1 MKFRQ
6 NSLIFQLVSYYSVL
20 SLLVLGLLATTVY
33 VQAQNALEQSVV
45 DRLTVATSLKEY
57 QLEDWIKN
65 QRQDILWLA
74 QVPEIQEQLAILY
87 VKDQYDPERDIAYS
101 RLRKIISDISAV
113 KPSLQSILIATNGN
127 MVVFSSID
135 KTLEGKYFRLEEPIV
150 YFTRETAEAAAP
162 KFYTS
167 PQTGE
172 AKITFA
178 TGIFNQEGQRLGGIA
193 VNLDL
198 KGIEELIGDR
208 TGLGRSGE
216 TYLVGKLANRN
227 VFISGRQAGSQKF
240 AEGIRSFG
248 IDAAVAGSS
257 SFGRYQNYDGIPV
270 VGVYRWLDKENL
282 ALLAEIEQTEA
293 FAPARQLAST
303 IVVIGLVLA
312 GLLLV
317 AVYWLSRQITRPI
330 LAMTKTVTKV
340 AAGDLTQTVSVKRKD
355 ELGVLAKAFNSMAAQ
370 LQTAFDQLEKSKAEL
385 EIRVEERTQQLQEAL
400 KIVDT
405 ASQAKSE
412 FLANMSHELRT
423 PLNGILGYA
432 QILQRS
438 KTLTEKEQ
446 KGVGIIYQCG
456 SHLLTLIEDILDL
469 SKIEARKMELN
480 SSEIHFPSFLQ
491 SVAEICRIRAEQK
504 GLAFIYQSEGQL
516 PIGVCVD
523 EKRLRQV
530 LINLLGNAIK
540 FTENGG
546 VTCKI
551 IEVIGN
557 GSLHSQAAPG
567 HEGNEKESHQLPM
580 TNSQLPIKKIRF
592 QIEDTGVG
600 MTAEQLEKIFLPFEQ
615 VGDSKKQSEGT
626 GLGLAISQKI
636 VSLMNSTLE
645 VQSQPGKGSIFSFDL
660 NLPLALNWA
669 ESSRVAQQGTIIGF
683 EGTKRKILV
692 VDDRWENRSILVN
705 LLEPIGFELVEAK
718 NGAEG
723 LEKAVEFQPDLIITD
738 LVMPVM
744 DGFEMLRR
752 LRQIAGLKEVVA
764 IASSASVFDTDQ
776 NKSLDAGADEFLPKP
791 LPAEK
796 LLEILRVH
804 MELTWVYEARDPLK
818 KIVSAPAVTLS
829 SEEIIPPSA
838 DILMQL
844 YELAKKGDLDEIV
857 EAASQLKQSQPESIP
872 FAQKLVELAES
883 FQVKQIQNFIKS
895 LINAN

>member
-1 MKFRQ
+1 MKFRK

-33 VQAQNALEQSVV
+33 LQAQNALEQSVV

-57 QLEDWIKN
+57 QLQDWIKN

-87 VKDQYDPERDIAYS
+87 VKDQYDPERELAYA
-101 RLRKIISDISAV
+101 RLRKTISDISAV
-113 KPSLQSILIATNGN
+113 KPSLQSILITTNGN
-127 MVVFSSID
+127 IVVFSSID
-135 KTLEGKYFRLEEPIV
+135 KSLEGKFFRLEEPIV

-167 PQTGE
+167 PQSGE

-198 KGIEELIGDR
+198 KGIEELIRDR
-208 TGLGRSGE
+208 TGLGSSGE

-227 VFISGRQAGSQKF
+227 VFISGRQAGSKKF
-240 AEGIRSFG
+240 AEGLRSFG

-257 SFGRYQNYDGIPV
+257 SFGRYKNYDGIPV
-270 VGVYRWLDKENL
+270 VGVYRWLEKQNL

-303 IVVIGLVLA
+303 IVGIGLLLS

-317 AVYWLSRQITRPI
+317 AVYLLSRQITRPI

-340 AAGDLTQTVSVKRKD
+340 AAGDLTQTVSIKRKD
-355 ELGVLAKAFNSMAAQ
+355 ELGVLAKAFNSMAVQ
-370 LQTAFDQLEKSKAEL
+370 LQTAFDKLEKSKAEL

-405 ASQAKSE
+405 ASKAKSE

-469 SKIEARKMELN
+469 SKIEARKMELHYA
-480 SSEIHFPSFLQ
+480 EIHFPSFLQ
-491 SVAEICRIRAEQK
+491 SVAEMCRIRAEQK
-504 GLAFIYQSEGQL
+504 GLAFIYQSDGNL
-516 PIGVCVD
+516 PIGVCID

-546 VTCKI
+546 VTFK
-551 IEVIGN
+551 IEVMGN
-557 GSLHSQAAPG
+557 GSSHSQAEPLN
-567 HEGNEKESHQLPM
+567 EGNENELNQFPIP
-580 TNSQLPIKKIRF
+580 NSQLPITKIRF

-600 MTAEQLEKIFLPFEQ
+600 MTREQLEKIFLPFEQ
-615 VGDSKKQSEGT
+615 VGNSKKQSEGT

-636 VSLMNSTLE
+636 VSLMGSNLE
-645 VQSQPGKGSIFSFDL
+645 VQSDPGKGSIFSFDL
-660 NLPLALNWA
+660 DLPLALNWA
-669 ESSRVAQQGTIIGF
+669 ETSRVAQQGTIIGF
-683 EGTKRKILV
+683 EGQKRKILV

-752 LRQIAGLKEVVA
+752 LRQIGGLKDVVA
-764 IASSASVFDTDQ
+764 IASSASVFDIDQ
-776 NKSLDAGADEFLPKP
+776 HKSLDAGANEFLPKP
-791 LPAEK
+791 LQAEK
-796 LLEILRVH
+796 LLEMLRSH
-804 MELTWVYEARDPLK
+804 MELTWVYEAREPLK
-818 KIVSAPAVTLS
+818 KIVSSPAKTLS
-829 SEEIIPPSA
+829 SEEIIPPSS

-857 EAASQLKQSQPESIP
+857 ETANQLKQSQPESIP
-872 FAQKLVELAES
+872 FVQKLVELAEN
-883 FQVKQIQNFIKS
+883 FQVKQIQNFINKFRS
-895 LINAN
+895 AN

>member
-1 MKFRQ
+1 MKFRK

-33 VQAQNALEQSVV
+33 LQAQNALEQSVV

-57 QLEDWIKN
+57 QLQDWIKN

-87 VKDQYDPERDIAYS
+87 VKDQYDPERELAYA
-101 RLRKIISDISAV
+101 RLRKTISDISAV
-113 KPSLQSILIATNGN
+113 KPSLQSILITTNGN
-127 MVVFSSID
+127 IVVFSSID
-135 KTLEGKYFRLEEPIV
+135 KSLEGKFFRLEEPIV

-167 PQTGE
+167 PQSGE

-198 KGIEELIGDR
+198 KGIEELIRDR
-208 TGLGRSGE
+208 TGLGSSGE

-227 VFISGRQAGSQKF
+227 VFISGRQAGSKKF
-240 AEGIRSFG
+240 AEGLRSFG

-257 SFGRYQNYDGIPV
+257 SFGRYKNYDGIPV
-270 VGVYRWLDKENL
+270 VGVYRWLEKQNL

-303 IVVIGLVLA
+303 IVGIGLLLS

-317 AVYWLSRQITRPI
+317 AVYLLSRQITRPI

-340 AAGDLTQTVSVKRKD
+340 AAGDLTQTVSIKRKD

-370 LQTAFDQLEKSKAEL
+370 LQSAFDKLEKSKAEL

-405 ASQAKSE
+405 ASKAKSE

-469 SKIEARKMELN
+469 SKIEARKMELHYA
-480 SSEIHFPSFLQ
+480 EIHFPSFLQ
-491 SVAEICRIRAEQK
+491 SVAEMCRIRAEQK
-504 GLAFIYQSEGQL
+504 GLAFIYQSDGNL
-516 PIGVCVD
+516 PIGVCID

-546 VTCKI
+546 VTFK
-551 IEVIGN
+551 IEVMGN
-557 GSLHSQAAPG
+557 GSSHSQAEPLN
-567 HEGNEKESHQLPM
+567 EGNENELNQLPI
-580 TNSQLPIKKIRF
+580 TNSQLPITKIRF

-600 MTAEQLEKIFLPFEQ
+600 MTREQLEKIFLPFEQ
-615 VGDSKKQSEGT
+615 VGNSKKQSEGT

-636 VSLMNSTLE
+636 VSLMGSNLE
-645 VQSQPGKGSIFSFDL
+645 VQSDPGKGSIFSFDL
-660 NLPLALNWA
+660 DLPLALNWA
-669 ESSRVAQQGTIIGF
+669 ETSRVAQQGTIIGF
-683 EGTKRKILV
+683 EGQKRKILV

-752 LRQIAGLKEVVA
+752 LRQIGGLKDVVA
-764 IASSASVFDTDQ
+764 IASSASVFDIDQ
-776 NKSLDAGADEFLPKP
+776 HKSLDAGANEFLPKP
-791 LPAEK
+791 LQAEK
-796 LLEILRVH
+796 LLEMLRSH
-804 MELTWVYEARDPLK
+804 MELTWVYEAREPLK
-818 KIVSAPAVTLS
+818 KIVSSPAKTLS
-829 SEEIIPPSA
+829 SEEIIPPSS

-857 EAASQLKQSQPESIP
+857 ETANQLKQSQPESIP
-872 FAQKLVELAES
+872 FAQKLVELAEN
-883 FQVKQIQNFIKS
+883 FQVKQIQNFINKFRS
-895 LINAN
+895 AN

>member
-1 MKFRQ
+1 MKFRK

-33 VQAQNALEQSVV
+33 LQAQNALEQSVV

-57 QLEDWIKN
+57 QLQDWIKN

-87 VKDQYDPERDIAYS
+87 VKDQYDPERELAYA
-101 RLRKIISDISAV
+101 RLRKTISDISAV
-113 KPSLQSILIATNGN
+113 KPSLQSILITTNGN
-127 MVVFSSID
+127 IVVFSSID
-135 KTLEGKYFRLEEPIV
+135 KSLEGKYFRLEEPIV

-167 PQTGE
+167 PQSGE

-198 KGIEELIGDR
+198 KGIEELIRDR
-208 TGLGRSGE
+208 TGLGSSGE

-227 VFISGRQAGSQKF
+227 VFISGRQAGSKKF
-240 AEGIRSFG
+240 AEGLRSFG

-257 SFGRYQNYDGIPV
+257 SFGRYKNYDGIPV
-270 VGVYRWLDKENL
+270 VGVYRWLEKQNL

-303 IVVIGLVLA
+303 IVGIGLLLS

-317 AVYWLSRQITRPI
+317 AVYLLSRQITRPI

-340 AAGDLTQTVSVKRKD
+340 AAGDLTQTVSIKRKD

-370 LQTAFDQLEKSKAEL
+370 LQSAFDKLEKSKAEL

-405 ASQAKSE
+405 ASKAKSE

-469 SKIEARKMELN
+469 SKIEARKMELHYA
-480 SSEIHFPSFLQ
+480 EIHFPSFLQ
-491 SVAEICRIRAEQK
+491 SVAEMCRIRAEQK
-504 GLAFIYQSEGQL
+504 GLAFIYQSDGNL
-516 PIGVCVD
+516 PIGVCID

-546 VTCKI
+546 VTFK
-551 IEVIGN
+551 IEVMGN
-557 GSLHSQAAPG
+557 GSSHSQAEPLN
-567 HEGNEKESHQLPM
+567 EGNENELNQLPI
-580 TNSQLPIKKIRF
+580 TNSQLPITKIRF

-600 MTAEQLEKIFLPFEQ
+600 MTREQLEKIFLPFEQ
-615 VGDSKKQSEGT
+615 VGNSKKQSEGT

-636 VSLMNSTLE
+636 VSLMGSNLE
-645 VQSQPGKGSIFSFDL
+645 VQSDPGKGSIFSFDL
-660 NLPLALNWA
+660 DLPLALNWA
-669 ESSRVAQQGTIIGF
+669 ETSRVAQQGTIIGF
-683 EGTKRKILV
+683 EGQKRKILV

-752 LRQIAGLKEVVA
+752 LRQIGGLKDVVA
-764 IASSASVFDTDQ
+764 IASSASVFDIDQ
-776 NKSLDAGADEFLPKP
+776 HKSLDAGANEFLPKP
-791 LPAEK
+791 LQAEK
-796 LLEILRVH
+796 LLEMLRSH
-804 MELTWVYEARDPLK
+804 MELTWVYEAREPLK
-818 KIVSAPAVTLS
+818 KIVSSPAKTLS
-829 SEEIIPPSA
+829 SEEIIPPSS

-857 EAASQLKQSQPESIP
+857 ETANQLKQSQPESIP
-872 FAQKLVELAES
+872 FAQKLVELAEN
-883 FQVKQIQNFIKS
+883 FQVKQIQNFINKFRS
-895 LINAN
+895 AN

>member
-1 MKFRQ
+1 MRFRKH
-6 NSLIFQLVSYYSVL
+6 SLIFQLVSYYSVL
-20 SLLVLGLLATTVY
+20 SLLVLGLLTTTVH

-45 DRLTVATSLKEY
+45 DRLTVAASLKEY
-57 QLEDWIKN
+57 QLQDWIKN
-65 QRQDILWLA
+65 QRQDILWIA

-87 VKDQYDPERDIAYS
+87 VKDQYDPQRDLAYA
-101 RLRKIISDISAV
+101 RLRKTISDIIAV
-113 KPSLQSILIATNGN
+113 KPSLQSILIVTNGE
-127 MVVFSSID
+127 VVIFSTMD
-135 KTLEGKYFRLEEPIV
+135 KTLEGKYFAIKEPIV
-150 YFTRETAEAAAP
+150 YFTSETAEAAAP

-178 TGIFNQEGQRLGGIA
+178 TGIFNQEGQRLGAIA

-208 TGLGRSGE
+208 TGLGSSGE

-227 VFISGRQAGSQKF
+227 VFISGRQAGSKKF

-248 IDAAVAGSS
+248 IDAAIAGER

-270 VGVYRWLDKENL
+270 VGVYRWLAKENL

-303 IVVIGLVLA
+303 IVGIGLVLA

-317 AVYWLSRQITRPI
+317 AVYLLSRQITRPI

-370 LQTAFDQLEKSKAEL
+370 LQTAFDKLEKAKAEL
-385 EIRVEERTQQLQEAL
+385 ENRVEERTQQLQEAL

-405 ASQAKSE
+405 ASKAKSE

-469 SKIEARKMELN
+469 SKIEARKMALHPT
-480 SSEIHFPSFLQ
+480 EIHFPSFLQ

-504 GLAFIYQSEGQL
+504 NLAFIYQSDGQL

-540 FTENGG
+540 FTEKGG
-546 VTCKI
+546 VTFK
-551 IEVIGN
+551 IEVM
-557 GSLHSQAAPG
+557 
-567 HEGNEKESHQLPM
+567 GNENENEL
-580 TNSQLPIKKIRF
+580 NQLPITNYQLSITKIRF

-600 MTAEQLEKIFLPFEQ
+600 MTPEQIEKIFLPFEQ

-636 VSLMNSTLE
+636 VSLMGSNLE
-645 VQSQPGKGSIFSFDL
+645 VQSHPGKGSIFSFDL
-660 NLPLALNWA
+660 DMPVALNWR
-669 ESSRVAQQGTIIGF
+669 ENSRVAQPGTIIGF
-683 EGTKRKILV
+683 EGTKRKILI
-692 VDDRWENRSILVN
+692 VDDRWENRWILVN
-705 LLEPIGFELVEAK
+705 LLEPIGFELEEAK
-718 NGAEG
+718 NGVEG
-723 LEKAVEFQPDLIITD
+723 LEKAIAFQPNLIITD

-744 DGFEMLRR
+744 DGFEMLRQ
-752 LRQIAGLKEVVA
+752 LRQLPQLKDVVA

-776 NKSLDAGADEFLPKP
+776 HKSLDAGADEFLPKP
-791 LPAEK
+791 LQAEK
-796 LLEILRVH
+796 LLEMLRSH
-804 MELTWVYEARDPLK
+804 MKLTWIYEARETLT

-829 SEEIIPPSA
+829 SEDIIPPSA

-844 YELAKKGDLDEIV
+844 YELAKKGDIDEIV
-857 EAASQLKQSQPESIP
+857 EAASQLKQSQPESIA
-872 FAQKLVELAES
+872 FVQKLVELAES
-883 FQVKQIQNFIKS
+883 FQVKQIQNFIKN
-895 LINAN
+895 LMNAN

>member
-1 MKFRQ
+1 MKFRK

-33 VQAQNALEQSVV
+33 LQAQNALEQSVV
-45 DRLTVATSLKEY
+45 DRLTVAASLKEY
-57 QLEDWIKN
+57 QLQDWIKN

-87 VKDQYDPERDIAYS
+87 VKDQYDPERELAYA
-101 RLRKIISDISAV
+101 RLRKTISDISAV
-113 KPSLQSILIATNGN
+113 KPSLQSILITTNGN
-127 MVVFSSID
+127 IVVFSSID
-135 KTLEGKYFRLEEPIV
+135 KSLEGKFFRLEEPIV

-167 PQTGE
+167 PQSGE

-198 KGIEELIGDR
+198 KGIEELIRDR

-227 VFISGRQAGSQKF
+227 VFISGRQAGSKKF
-240 AEGIRSFG
+240 AEGLRSFG

-257 SFGRYQNYDGIPV
+257 SFGRYKNYDGIPV
-270 VGVYRWLDKENL
+270 VGVYRWLEKQNL

-303 IVVIGLVLA
+303 IVGIGLLLS

-317 AVYWLSRQITRPI
+317 AVYLLSRQITRPI

-340 AAGDLTQTVSVKRKD
+340 AAGDLTQTVSIKRKD

-370 LQTAFDQLEKSKAEL
+370 LQTAFDKLEKSKAEL

-405 ASQAKSE
+405 ASKAKSE

-469 SKIEARKMELN
+469 SKIEARKMELHYA
-480 SSEIHFPSFLQ
+480 EIHFPSFLQ
-491 SVAEICRIRAEQK
+491 SVAEMCRIRAEQK
-504 GLAFIYQSEGQL
+504 GLAFIYQSDGNL
-516 PIGVCVD
+516 PIGVCID

-546 VTCKI
+546 VTFK
-551 IEVIGN
+551 IEVMGN
-557 GSLHSQAAPG
+557 GSSHSQAEPLN
-567 HEGNEKESHQLPM
+567 EGNENE
-580 TNSQLPIKKIRF
+580 
-592 QIEDTGVG
+592 
-600 MTAEQLEKIFLPFEQ
+600 
-615 VGDSKKQSEGT
+615 
-626 GLGLAISQKI
+626 
-636 VSLMNSTLE
+636 
-645 VQSQPGKGSIFSFDL
+645 L
-660 NLPLALNWA
+660 N
-669 ESSRVAQQGTIIGF
+669 
-683 EGTKRKILV
+683 
-692 VDDRWENRSILVN
+692 
-705 LLEPIGFELVEAK
+705 
-718 NGAEG
+718 
-723 LEKAVEFQPDLIITD
+723 
-738 LVMPVM
+738 
-744 DGFEMLRR
+744 
-752 LRQIAGLKEVVA
+752 
-764 IASSASVFDTDQ
+764 
-776 NKSLDAGADEFLPKP
+776 
-791 LPAEK
+791 
-796 LLEILRVH
+796 
-804 MELTWVYEARDPLK
+804 
-818 KIVSAPAVTLS
+818 
-829 SEEIIPPSA
+829 
-838 DILMQL
+838 
-844 YELAKKGDLDEIV
+844 
-857 EAASQLKQSQPESIP
+857 
-872 FAQKLVELAES
+872 
-883 FQVKQIQNFIKS
+883 
-895 LINAN
+895 

>member
-20 SLLVLGLLATTVY
+20 SLLILGLLATTVY

-87 VKDQYDPERDIAYS
+87 VKSQFDPERELAYS
-101 RLRKIISDISAV
+101 RLRKTITDISAV
-113 KPSLQSILIATNGN
+113 KPSLQNILIATNGN
-127 MVVFSSID
+127 IVVFSSID
-135 KTLEGKYFRLEEPIV
+135 KSLEGKYYRLEEPIV

-167 PQTGE
+167 PESGE

-178 TGIFNQEGQRLGGIA
+178 TGIFNQEGQRLGAIA

-198 KGIEELIGDR
+198 KDIEKLISDR

-227 VFISGRQAGSQKF
+227 VFISGRQAGSKKF
-240 AEGIRSFG
+240 AEGVRSFG
-248 IDAAVAGSS
+248 IDSAVAGNS
-257 SFGRYQNYDGIPV
+257 SFGRYKNYDKIPV
-270 VGVYRWLDKENL
+270 VGVYRWLEKQNL

-303 IVVIGLVLA
+303 IVGIGLLLA

-317 AVYWLSRQITRPI
+317 AVYLLSREITRPI

-340 AAGDLTQTVSVKRKD
+340 AAGDLSQTVNIKRKD

-370 LQTAFDQLEKSKAEL
+370 LQTAFDKLEKAKAEL
-385 EIRVEERTQQLQEAL
+385 EVRVEQRTEQLQEAL

-405 ASQAKSE
+405 ASKAKSE

-438 KTLTEKEQ
+438 RTLNEKEQ

-469 SKIEARKMELN
+469 SKIEARKMEMN
-480 SSEIHFPSFLQ
+480 PAEIHFPSFLQ
-491 SVAEICRIRAEQK
+491 SVAEMCRIRAEQK
-504 GLAFIYQSEGQL
+504 GLTFIYQSDGQI

-546 VTCKI
+546 VTFKV
-551 IEVIGN
+551 EVIGN
-557 GSLHSQAAPG
+557 GSLVI
-567 HEGNEKESHQLPM
+567 GNGEDKEVEIMTEPSSITNHQLPI
-580 TNSQLPIKKIRF
+580 TKIRF

-600 MTAEQLEKIFLPFEQ
+600 MTPEQLEKIFLPFEQ

-636 VSLMNSTLE
+636 VSLMNSNLE
-645 VQSQPGKGSIFSFDL
+645 VESQPGKGSIFSFEL
-660 NLPLALNWA
+660 NLTLALNWA
-669 ESSRVAQQGTIIGF
+669 ETSRAAQQGTIIGF
-683 EGTKRKILV
+683 EGEKRKILV

-723 LEKAVEFQPDLIITD
+723 LEKAAEFQPDLIITD

-744 DGFEMLRR
+744 DGFEMLRQ
-752 LRQIAGLKEVVA
+752 LRKLAQLKDVVA
-764 IASSASVFDTDQ
+764 IASSASVFDADQ
-776 NKSLDAGADEFLPKP
+776 HKSLDAGADEFIPKP
-791 LPAEK
+791 LQAEK
-796 LLEILRVH
+796 LLEMLRSH
-804 MELTWVYEARDPLK
+804 MQLTWVYEAREPLK
-818 KIVSAPAVTLS
+818 KIVSAPTVTVS
-829 SEEIIPPSA
+829 SEEIVPPSA

-857 EAASQLKQSQPESIP
+857 EAATQLKQTQPESIP
-872 FAQKLVELAES
+872 FAQKLIELSDS
-883 FQVKQIQNFIKS
+883 FQVKQIQNFIKNFIAS
-895 LINAN
+895 

>member
-33 VQAQNALEQSVV
+33 VLAQNALEQSVV
-45 DRLTVATSLKEY
+45 ERLTVATSLKEY

-101 RLRKIISDISAV
+101 RLRKIILDISAV
-113 KPSLQSILIATNGN
+113 KPSLQSILITTNGN

-135 KTLEGKYFRLEEPIV
+135 KTLEGKYFPLEEPIV

-178 TGIFNQEGQRLGGIA
+178 TGIFNQEGQRLGAIA

-270 VGVYRWLDKENL
+270 VGVYRWLSQENL

-340 AAGDLTQTVSVKRKD
+340 AAGDLTQTVKVKRKD

-370 LQTAFDQLEKSKAEL
+370 LQTAFDKLEKSNAEL

-405 ASQAKSE
+405 ASKAKSE

-423 PLNGILGYA
+423 PLNGVLGYA

-456 SHLLTLIEDILDL
+456 THLLTLIEDILDL
-469 SKIEARKMELN
+469 SKIEARKMQLN
-480 SSEIHFPSFLQ
+480 PSEIHFPSFLQ

-504 GLAFIYQSEGQL
+504 GLAFIYQSDGQL

-523 EKRLRQV
+523 EKRMRQV

-546 VTCKI
+546 VKFKV
-551 IEVIGN
+551 EVMGN
-557 GSLHSQAAPG
+557 GKLVID
-567 HEGNEKESHQLPM
+567 NEINQLPI
-580 TNSQLPIKKIRF
+580 TNYQFPIKKIRF

-600 MTAEQLEKIFLPFEQ
+600 MTGEQLEKIFLPFEQ

-636 VSLMNSTLE
+636 VSLMNSNLE
-645 VQSQPGKGSIFSFDL
+645 VQSHPGKGSIFSFDL
-660 NLPLALNWA
+660 DLPLALNWA

-683 EGTKRKILV
+683 EGKKRKILV

-723 LEKAVEFQPDLIITD
+723 LEKAIAFQPDLIITD

-744 DGFEMLRR
+744 DGFEMLRQ
-752 LRQIAGLKEVVA
+752 LRQLPQLKDVVA

-776 NKSLDAGADEFLPKP
+776 HKSLDAGADEFLAKP
-791 LPAEK
+791 LQAEK
-796 LLEILRVH
+796 LLEMLRVH
-804 MELTWVYEARDPLK
+804 MELTWVYEARETLK

-829 SEEIIPPSA
+829 SEDIIPPSA

-883 FQVKQIQNFIKS
+883 FQVKQIQNFIKTFK
-895 LINAN
+895 INN

>member
-1 MKFRQ
+1 MKFRK

-20 SLLVLGLLATTVY
+20 SLLVLSLLATTAY

-57 QLEDWIKN
+57 QLDDWIKN

-74 QVPEIQEQLAILY
+74 QVPEIQEQLGILY
-87 VKDQYDPERDIAYS
+87 VKDQYDPERDLAYS
-101 RLRKIISDISAV
+101 RLRKIITDIIAV
-113 KPSLQSILIATNGN
+113 KPSLSSILIATNGN
-127 MVVFSSID
+127 MIVFSSRD
-135 KTLEGKYFRLEEPIV
+135 KSLEGKYFARQEEIV
-150 YFTRETAEAAAP
+150 YFTRETADAAAP
-162 KFYTS
+162 KFYFS

-178 TGIFNQEGQRLGGIA
+178 TGIFNQEGQRLGAIV

-198 KGIEELIGDR
+198 KSIEKLIGDR

-227 VFISGRQAGSQKF
+227 VFISGRQAGSKKF
-240 AEGIRSFG
+240 AEGIGSFG
-248 IDAAVAGSS
+248 IDAAVAGES
-257 SFGRYQNYDGIPV
+257 SFGRYKNYDGIPV

-303 IVVIGLVLA
+303 IVAI
-312 GLLLV
+312 GLLLSGLLLI
-317 AVYWLSRQITRPI
+317 AVYLLSRQITRPI

-370 LQTAFDQLEKSKAEL
+370 LQTAFDKLEKSKAEL

-405 ASQAKSE
+405 ASKAKSE

-438 KTLTEKEQ
+438 KILTEKEH

-469 SKIEARKMELN
+469 AKIEARKMELTPT
-480 SSEIHFPSFLQ
+480 EIHFPSFLQ
-491 SVAEICRIRAEQK
+491 SVAEMCRIRAEQK
-504 GLAFIYQSEGQL
+504 NLAFIYQPNAQL
-516 PIGVCVD
+516 PIGICVD

-530 LINLLGNAIK
+530 LINLIGNAIK

-546 VTCKI
+546 VTFKV
-551 IEVIGN
+551 EVIGN
-557 GSLHSQAAPG
+557 GSLVM
-567 HEGNEKESHQLPM
+567 GNEKKINE
-580 TNSQLPIKKIRF
+580 LPITNYQLATTKIRC

-600 MTAEQLEKIFLPFEQ
+600 MTPEQLEKIFLPFEQ

-636 VSLMNSTLE
+636 VSLMGSALKVESN
-645 VQSQPGKGSIFSFDL
+645 PGEGSVFSFDVE
-660 NLPLALNWA
+660 LPLAVNWA
-669 ESSRVAQQGTIIGF
+669 ESSRVAEQGIIIGF
-683 EGTKRKILV
+683 EGQKRKILV

-705 LLEPIGFELVEAK
+705 LLEPIGFELVEVK

-723 LEKAVEFQPDLIITD
+723 LEKAIAFKPDLIITD

-752 LRQIAGLKEVVA
+752 LRQIEGLKDVVA
-764 IASSASVFDTDQ
+764 IASSASVFDADQ
-776 NKSLDAGADEFLPKP
+776 HKSLDAGADEFLPKP
-791 LPAEK
+791 VEAEK
-796 LLEILRVH
+796 LLEMLRVH
-804 MELTWVYEARDPLK
+804 MQLTWIYEPTEYIA
-818 KIVSAPAVTLS
+818 KINAKPAVAIR
-829 SEEIIPPSA
+829 SEDIIPPST
-838 DILMQL
+838 DVSIQL
-844 YELAKKGDLDEIV
+844 YELAKKGDMDEIV
-857 EAASQLKQSQPESIP
+857 EIASQLKQLHPQFLP
-872 FAQKLVELAES
+872 FVQKILELAET
-883 FQVKQIQNFIKS
+883 FQVKLLQEFLKKYIDS
-895 LINAN
+895 

>member
-1 MKFRQ
+1 MRFRKH
-6 NSLIFQLVSYYSVL
+6 SLIFQLVSYYSVL
-20 SLLVLGLLATTVY
+20 SLLVLGLLATTVH

-45 DRLTVATSLKEY
+45 DRLTVAASLKEY
-57 QLEDWIKN
+57 QLQDWIKN

-87 VKDQYDPERDIAYS
+87 VKDQYDPERELAYA
-101 RLRKIISDISAV
+101 RLRKTISDISAV
-113 KPSLQSILIATNGN
+113 KPSLQSILITTNGN
-127 MVVFSSID
+127 IVVFSSID
-135 KTLEGKYFRLEEPIV
+135 KSLEGKFFRLEEPIV

-167 PQTGE
+167 PQSGE

-178 TGIFNQEGQRLGGIA
+178 TGIFNQEGQRLGAIA

-198 KGIEELIGDR
+198 KGIEELIRDR
-208 TGLGRSGE
+208 TGLGSSGE

-227 VFISGRQAGSQKF
+227 VFISGRQAGSKKF
-240 AEGIRSFG
+240 AEGLRSFG

-257 SFGRYQNYDGIPV
+257 SFGRYKNYDGIPV
-270 VGVYRWLDKENL
+270 VGVYRWLEKQNL

-303 IVVIGLVLA
+303 IVGIGLLLS

-317 AVYWLSRQITRPI
+317 AVYLLSRQITRPI

-370 LQTAFDQLEKSKAEL
+370 LQTAFDKLEKAKAEL

-405 ASQAKSE
+405 ASKAKSE

-469 SKIEARKMELN
+469 SKIEARKMELH
-480 SSEIHFPSFLQ
+480 SAEIHFPSFLQ
-491 SVAEICRIRAEQK
+491 SVAEMCRIRAEQK
-504 GLAFIYQSEGQL
+504 GLAFIYQSDGNL
-516 PIGVCVD
+516 PIGVCID

-546 VTCKI
+546 VTFK
-551 IEVIGN
+551 IEVMGN
-557 GSLHSQAAPG
+557 GSSHSQAEPLN
-567 HEGNEKESHQLPM
+567 EGNENELNQLPI
-580 TNSQLPIKKIRF
+580 TNSQLPITKIRF

-600 MTAEQLEKIFLPFEQ
+600 MTREQLEKIFLPFEQ
-615 VGDSKKQSEGT
+615 VGNSKKQSEGT

-636 VSLMNSTLE
+636 VSLMGSNLE
-645 VQSQPGKGSIFSFDL
+645 VQSDPGKGSIFSFDL
-660 NLPLALNWA
+660 DLPLALNWA
-669 ESSRVAQQGTIIGF
+669 ETSRVAQQGTIIGF
-683 EGTKRKILV
+683 EGQKRKILV

-752 LRQIAGLKEVVA
+752 LRQIGGLKDVVA
-764 IASSASVFDTDQ
+764 IASSASVFDIDQ
-776 NKSLDAGADEFLPKP
+776 HKSLDAGANEFLPKP
-791 LPAEK
+791 LQAEK
-796 LLEILRVH
+796 LLEMLRSH
-804 MELTWVYEARDPLK
+804 MELTWVYEAREPLK
-818 KIVSAPAVTLS
+818 KIVSSPAKTLS
-829 SEEIIPPSA
+829 SEDIIPPSS

-857 EAASQLKQSQPESIP
+857 ETANQLKQSQPESIP
-872 FAQKLVELAES
+872 FVQKLVELAEN
-883 FQVKQIQNFIKS
+883 FQVKQIQNFINKFRS
-895 LINAN
+895 AN

>member
-1 MKFRQ
+1 MKFRK

-33 VQAQNALEQSVV
+33 LQAQNALEQSVV

-57 QLEDWIKN
+57 QLQDWIKN

-87 VKDQYDPERDIAYS
+87 VKDQYDPERELAYA
-101 RLRKIISDISAV
+101 RLRKTISDISAV
-113 KPSLQSILIATNGN
+113 KPSLQSILITTNGN
-127 MVVFSSID
+127 IVVFSSID
-135 KTLEGKYFRLEEPIV
+135 KSLEGKYFRLEEPIV

-167 PQTGE
+167 PQSGE

-198 KGIEELIGDR
+198 KGIEELIRDR

-227 VFISGRQAGSQKF
+227 VFISGRQAGSKKF
-240 AEGIRSFG
+240 AEGLRSFG

-257 SFGRYQNYDGIPV
+257 SFGRYKNYDGIPV
-270 VGVYRWLDKENL
+270 VGVYRWLEKQNL

-303 IVVIGLVLA
+303 IVGIGLLLS

-317 AVYWLSRQITRPI
+317 AVYLLSRQITRPI

-340 AAGDLTQTVSVKRKD
+340 AAGDLTQTVSIKRKD

-370 LQTAFDQLEKSKAEL
+370 LQTAFDKLEKSKAEL

-405 ASQAKSE
+405 ASKAKSE

-469 SKIEARKMELN
+469 SKIEARKMELHYA
-480 SSEIHFPSFLQ
+480 EIHFPSFLQ
-491 SVAEICRIRAEQK
+491 SVAEMCRIRAEQK
-504 GLAFIYQSEGQL
+504 GLAFIYQSDGNL
-516 PIGVCVD
+516 PIGVCID

-546 VTCKI
+546 VTFK
-551 IEVIGN
+551 IEVMGN
-557 GSLHSQAAPG
+557 GSSHSQAEPLN
-567 HEGNEKESHQLPM
+567 EGNENELNQFPIP
-580 TNSQLPIKKIRF
+580 NSQLPITKIRF

-600 MTAEQLEKIFLPFEQ
+600 MTREQLEKIFLPFEQ
-615 VGDSKKQSEGT
+615 VGNSKKQSEGT

-636 VSLMNSTLE
+636 VSLMGSNLE
-645 VQSQPGKGSIFSFDL
+645 VQSDPGKGSIFSFDL
-660 NLPLALNWA
+660 DLPLALNWA
-669 ESSRVAQQGTIIGF
+669 ETSRVAQQGTIIGF
-683 EGTKRKILV
+683 EGQKRKILV

-752 LRQIAGLKEVVA
+752 LRQIGGLKDVVA
-764 IASSASVFDTDQ
+764 IASSASVFDIDQ
-776 NKSLDAGADEFLPKP
+776 HKSLDAGANEFLPKP
-791 LPAEK
+791 LQAEK
-796 LLEILRVH
+796 LLEMLRSH
-804 MELTWVYEARDPLK
+804 MELTWVYEAREPLK
-818 KIVSAPAVTLS
+818 KIVSSPAKTLS
-829 SEEIIPPSA
+829 SEEIIPPSS

-857 EAASQLKQSQPESIP
+857 ETANQLKQSQPESIP
-872 FAQKLVELAES
+872 FAQKLVELAEN
-883 FQVKQIQNFIKS
+883 FQVKQIQNFINKFRS
-895 LINAN
+895 AN

>member
-1 MKFRQ
+1 MKFRK

-33 VQAQNALEQSVV
+33 LQAQNALEQSVV

-57 QLEDWIKN
+57 QLQDWIKN

-87 VKDQYDPERDIAYS
+87 VKDQYDPERELAYA
-101 RLRKIISDISAV
+101 RLRKTISDISAV
-113 KPSLQSILIATNGN
+113 KPSLQSILITTNGN
-127 MVVFSSID
+127 IVVFSSID
-135 KTLEGKYFRLEEPIV
+135 KSLEGKFFRLEEPIV

-167 PQTGE
+167 PQSGE

-178 TGIFNQEGQRLGGIA
+178 TGIFNQEGQRLGAIA

-198 KGIEELIGDR
+198 KGIEELIRDR
-208 TGLGRSGE
+208 TGLGSSGE

-227 VFISGRQAGSQKF
+227 VFISGRQAGSKKF
-240 AEGIRSFG
+240 AEGLRSFG

-257 SFGRYQNYDGIPV
+257 SFGRYKNYDGIPV
-270 VGVYRWLDKENL
+270 VGVYRWLEKQNL

-303 IVVIGLVLA
+303 IVGIGLLLS

-317 AVYWLSRQITRPI
+317 AVYLLSRQITRPI

-340 AAGDLTQTVSVKRKD
+340 AAGDLTQTVSIKRKD

-370 LQTAFDQLEKSKAEL
+370 LQSAFDKLEKSKAEL

-405 ASQAKSE
+405 ASKAKSE

-469 SKIEARKMELN
+469 SKIEARKMELH
-480 SSEIHFPSFLQ
+480 SAEIHFPSFLQ
-491 SVAEICRIRAEQK
+491 SVAEMCRIRAEQK
-504 GLAFIYQSEGQL
+504 GLAFIYQSDGNL
-516 PIGVCVD
+516 PIGVCID

-546 VTCKI
+546 VTFK
-551 IEVIGN
+551 IEVMGN
-557 GSLHSQAAPG
+557 GSSHSQAEPLN
-567 HEGNEKESHQLPM
+567 EGNENELNQLPI
-580 TNSQLPIKKIRF
+580 TNSQLPITKIRF

-600 MTAEQLEKIFLPFEQ
+600 MTREQLEKIFLPFEQ
-615 VGDSKKQSEGT
+615 VGNSKKQSEGT

-636 VSLMNSTLE
+636 VSLMGSNLE
-645 VQSQPGKGSIFSFDL
+645 VQSDPGKGSIFSFDL
-660 NLPLALNWA
+660 DLPLALNWA
-669 ESSRVAQQGTIIGF
+669 ETSRVAQQGTIIGF
-683 EGTKRKILV
+683 EGQKRKILV

-752 LRQIAGLKEVVA
+752 LRQIGGLKDVVA
-764 IASSASVFDTDQ
+764 IASSASVFDIDQ
-776 NKSLDAGADEFLPKP
+776 HKSLDAGANEFLPKP
-791 LPAEK
+791 LQAEK
-796 LLEILRVH
+796 LLEMLRSH
-804 MELTWVYEARDPLK
+804 MELTWVYEAREPLK
-818 KIVSAPAVTLS
+818 KIVSSPAKTLS
-829 SEEIIPPSA
+829 SEDIIPPSS

-857 EAASQLKQSQPESIP
+857 ETANQLKQSQPESIP
-872 FAQKLVELAES
+872 FVQKLVELAEN
-883 FQVKQIQNFIKS
+883 FQVKQIQNFINKFRS
-895 LINAN
+895 AN

>member
-1 MKFRQ
+1 MKFRK

-33 VQAQNALEQSVV
+33 LQAQNALEQSVV

-57 QLEDWIKN
+57 QLQDWIKN

-87 VKDQYDPERDIAYS
+87 VKDQYDPERELAYA
-101 RLRKIISDISAV
+101 RLRKTISDISAV
-113 KPSLQSILIATNGN
+113 KPSLQSILITTNGN
-127 MVVFSSID
+127 IVVFSSID
-135 KTLEGKYFRLEEPIV
+135 KSLEGKYFRLEEPIV

-167 PQTGE
+167 PQSGE

-198 KGIEELIGDR
+198 KGIEELIRDR

-227 VFISGRQAGSQKF
+227 VFISGRQAGSKKF
-240 AEGIRSFG
+240 AEGLRSFG

-257 SFGRYQNYDGIPV
+257 SFGRYKNYDGIPV
-270 VGVYRWLDKENL
+270 VGVYRWLEKQNL

-303 IVVIGLVLA
+303 IVGIGLLLS

-317 AVYWLSRQITRPI
+317 AVYLLSRQITRPI

-340 AAGDLTQTVSVKRKD
+340 AAGDLTQTVSIKRKD

-370 LQTAFDQLEKSKAEL
+370 LQTAFDKLEKSKAEL

-405 ASQAKSE
+405 ASKAKSE

-469 SKIEARKMELN
+469 SKIEARKMELH
-480 SSEIHFPSFLQ
+480 SAEIHFPSFLQ
-491 SVAEICRIRAEQK
+491 SVAEMCRIRAEQK
-504 GLAFIYQSEGQL
+504 GLAFIYQSDGNL
-516 PIGVCVD
+516 PIGVCID

-546 VTCKI
+546 VTFK
-551 IEVIGN
+551 IEVMGN
-557 GSLHSQAAPG
+557 GSSHSQAEPLN
-567 HEGNEKESHQLPM
+567 EGNENELNQLPI
-580 TNSQLPIKKIRF
+580 TNSQLPITKIRF

-600 MTAEQLEKIFLPFEQ
+600 MTREQLEKIFLPFEQ
-615 VGDSKKQSEGT
+615 VGNSKKQSEGT

-636 VSLMNSTLE
+636 VSLMGSNLE
-645 VQSQPGKGSIFSFDL
+645 VQSDPGKGSIFSFDL
-660 NLPLALNWA
+660 DLPLALNWA
-669 ESSRVAQQGTIIGF
+669 ETSRVAQQGTIIGF
-683 EGTKRKILV
+683 EGQKRKILV

-752 LRQIAGLKEVVA
+752 LRQIGGLKDVVA
-764 IASSASVFDTDQ
+764 IASSASVFDIDQ
-776 NKSLDAGADEFLPKP
+776 HKSLDAGANEFLPKP
-791 LPAEK
+791 LQAEK
-796 LLEILRVH
+796 LLEMLRSH
-804 MELTWVYEARDPLK
+804 MELTWVYEAREPLK
-818 KIVSAPAVTLS
+818 KIVSSPAKTLS
-829 SEEIIPPSA
+829 SEEIIPPSS

-844 YELAKKGDLDEIV
+844 YELAKKGDIDEIV
-857 EAASQLKQSQPESIP
+857 ETANQLKQSQPESIP
-872 FAQKLVELAES
+872 FAQKLVELAEN
-883 FQVKQIQNFIKS
+883 FQVKQIQNFINKFRS
-895 LINAN
+895 AN